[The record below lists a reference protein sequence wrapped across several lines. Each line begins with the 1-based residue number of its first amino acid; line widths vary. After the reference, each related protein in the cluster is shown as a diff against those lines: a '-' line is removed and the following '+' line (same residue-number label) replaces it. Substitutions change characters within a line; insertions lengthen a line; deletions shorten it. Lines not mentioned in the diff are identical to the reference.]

1 MKKVKVGSISFTS
14 KYKVGALH
22 WVDIQRVEGEDKG
35 EGSQKRKTRP
45 SFTVFF
51 RPLRVS
57 RKLFSQVKAF
67 EGIAFTPNSP
77 RMREILRVVK
87 GEGKKRKFAECAYT
101 RVEGQKRAGTSR
113 KCGRMGR
120 R

>member
-1 MKKVKVGSISFTS
+1 MKVRLISFTS
-14 KYKVGALH
+14 KYEFSALH
-22 WVDIQRVEGEDKG
+22 WVDIQGVEGEDKG
-35 EGSQKRKTRP
+35 EGSQKWKTRP

-57 RKLFSQVKAF
+57 RKLFSPVKAF

-77 RMREILRVVK
+77 RMREISRVVK
-87 GEGKKRKFAECAYT
+87 GEGKKRKFAECAYA
-101 RVEGQKRAGTSR
+101 RVEGQKRVGMSR

>member
-1 MKKVKVGSISFTS
+1 MKVRPIFFTS
-14 KYKVGALH
+14 KYKVDALH
-22 WVDIQRVEGEDKG
+22 WIDIQGVEGEGKG
-35 EGSQKRKTRP
+35 EGSQKRKMRP

-57 RKLFSQVKAF
+57 RKLFSRVKAF

-101 RVEGQKRAGTSR
+101 RVEGQKRVGMSR

>member
-35 EGSQKRKTRP
+35 EGSQKRKMKP

-57 RKLFSQVKAF
+57 RKLFSPVKAF

-77 RMREILRVVK
+77 RMR
-87 GEGKKRKFAECAYT
+87 
-101 RVEGQKRAGTSR
+101 
-113 KCGRMGR
+113 
-120 R
+120 

>member
-1 MKKVKVGSISFTS
+1 MKVRLISFTS
-14 KYKVGALH
+14 NYKVSALH
-22 WVDIQRVEGEDKG
+22 WVDIQGVEGEGEG
-35 EGSQKRKTRP
+35 EGSQKRKMRP

-57 RKLFSQVKAF
+57 RKLFSRVKAF

-87 GEGKKRKFAECAYT
+87 GEGKKRKLAECA
-101 RVEGQKRAGTSR
+101 
-113 KCGRMGR
+113 
-120 R
+120 

>member
-1 MKKVKVGSISFTS
+1 MKVRPISFTP
-14 KYKVGALH
+14 KYKVSALH
-22 WVDIQRVEGEDKG
+22 WIDIQGVEGEGKG
-35 EGSQKRKTRP
+35 EGSQKRKMRP
-45 SFTVFF
+45 LFTVFF

-57 RKLFSQVKAF
+57 RKLFSRVKAF

-101 RVEGQKRAGTSR
+101 RVEGQKRVGMSR

>member
-1 MKKVKVGSISFTS
+1 MKVRPIFLQL
-14 KYKVGALH
+14 KYKVVALH
-22 WVDIQRVEGEDKG
+22 SVEIQEVEGEDEG
-35 EGSQKRKTRP
+35 EGSQKWKMRS

-57 RKLFSQVKAF
+57 RKLFSRVKAF

-87 GEGKKRKFAECAYT
+87 GEGKNENSLCA
-101 RVEGQKRAGTSR
+101 RRRA
-113 KCGRMGR
+113 
-120 R
+120 

>member
-1 MKKVKVGSISFTS
+1 MKVRSISFTS
-14 KYKVGALH
+14 KYKVSALH
-22 WVDIQRVEGEDKG
+22 WIDIQGVEGEDKG

-45 SFTVFF
+45 SFTVLF

-57 RKLFSQVKAF
+57 RKLFSRVKAF

-87 GEGKKRKFAECAYT
+87 GEGKKRKFAECAYV
-101 RVEGQKRAGTSR
+101 RVEGQKRVGMNR

>member
-1 MKKVKVGSISFTS
+1 MKVRPISFTS
-14 KYKVGALH
+14 KFKVGDLH
-22 WVDIQRVEGEDKG
+22 WVEIQGVEGEDGG
-35 EGSQKRKTRP
+35 EGSQKRKIRP

-57 RKLFSQVKAF
+57 RKLFSPVKAF

-77 RMREILRVVK
+77 RMREILWVVK
-87 GEGKKRKFAECAYT
+87 GEGKKRKFAECAYA
-101 RVEGQKRAGTSR
+101 RVEGQKRVGMSR
-113 KCGRMGR
+113 KCGRRGR